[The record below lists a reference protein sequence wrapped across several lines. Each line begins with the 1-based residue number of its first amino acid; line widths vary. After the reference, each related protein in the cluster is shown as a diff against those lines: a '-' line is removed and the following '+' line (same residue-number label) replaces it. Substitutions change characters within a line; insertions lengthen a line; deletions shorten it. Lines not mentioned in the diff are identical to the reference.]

1 MWRVIASMWCQT
13 RGVMIRQWTSKVFV
27 LKLLKSFDDGG
38 SVGGKYD
45 KRTCGWRML
54 ECGEI

>member
-1 MWRVIASMWCQT
+1 
-13 RGVMIRQWTSKVFV
+13 MIRQWTSKVFV